1 MEPVLLADVAREHI
15 TFWWVTLGLGA
26 VVISAV
32 ILLLS
37 LLVTFVDDI
46 DKNVREA
53 WDTATRVAQNTATTW
68 MLNQA
73 GSLTADLRT
82 EVRKHA
88 ELFEAAAAAERG
100 RR

>member
-1 MEPVLLADVAREHI
+1 MPAILADVAREHI

-73 GSLTADLRT
+73 ASLTADLNT
-82 EVRKHA
+82 EVRRHA
-88 ELFEAAAAAERG
+88 ELFEAAAAAEG

>member
-1 MEPVLLADVAREHI
+1 MLILDVASEHV

-53 WDTATRVAQNTATTW
+53 WDTATRLAQNTATTW
-68 MLNQA
+68 MLNQTA
-73 GSLTADLRT
+73 SLSNDLRNEVRQHADLF
-82 EVRKHA
+82 A
-88 ELFEAAAAAERG
+88 AAAAAERA
-100 RR
+100 R

>member
-1 MEPVLLADVAREHI
+1 MNAMMLADVAREHI

-37 LLVTFVDDI
+37 LLITFVDDI

-53 WDTATRVAQNTATTW
+53 GDTATRVAQNTATTW
-68 MLNQA
+68 MRNQA
-73 GSLTADLRT
+73 GSLTADLRN

-100 RR
+100 R

>member
-1 MEPVLLADVAREHI
+1 MVLADVAREHI
-15 TFWWVTLGLGA
+15 TFWWGTLGLGA

-37 LLVTFVDDI
+37 LLITFVDDI
-46 DKNVREA
+46 DQNVREA

-68 MLNQA
+68 MLNQT

-82 EVRKHA
+82 EVKKHA
-88 ELFEAAAAAERG
+88 ELFEAAAAAEG

>member
-1 MEPVLLADVAREHI
+1 MVIVADVAREHI

-32 ILLLS
+32 ILLLA

-46 DKNVREA
+46 DKNVREV

-73 GSLTADLRT
+73 GSLTADLRN

-88 ELFEAAAAAERG
+88 ELFEAAAAAERS
-100 RR
+100 R

>member
-1 MEPVLLADVAREHI
+1 MGTLIGDVAREHI

-73 GSLTADLRT
+73 GSLTADLRA

-100 RR
+100 R

>member
-1 MEPVLLADVAREHI
+1 MGGNLLLDVAAEHV

-46 DKNVREA
+46 DKNVREV

-68 MLNQA
+68 MLTDTSDRLDMLVEEAVQHEA
-73 GSLTADLRT
+73 
-82 EVRKHA
+82 
-88 ELFEAAAAAERG
+88 LFERG
-100 RR
+100 GST

>member
-1 MEPVLLADVAREHI
+1 MFLADVAREHI

-68 MLNQA
+68 MLTQA
-73 GSLTADLRT
+73 TSLTADLRD
-82 EVRKHA
+82 EVRRHA
-88 ELFEAAAAAERG
+88 DMLAAAGGGG
-100 RR
+100 R

>member
-1 MEPVLLADVAREHI
+1 
-15 TFWWVTLGLGA
+15 
-26 VVISAV
+26 
-32 ILLLS
+32 
-37 LLVTFVDDI
+37 
-46 DKNVREA
+46 
-53 WDTATRVAQNTATTW
+53 

-88 ELFEAAAAAERG
+88 ELFEAAAAAER

>member
-1 MEPVLLADVAREHI
+1 MNAMMLADVAREHI

-53 WDTATRVAQNTATTW
+53 WDTATTW

-88 ELFEAAAAAERG
+88 ELFEAAAAAER